1 MVIEEVAD
9 KRTGYDD
16 DERKDE
22 EEETRVRAYA
32 KASRVHGNECQHT
45 AVGKKDKPAKDDRRK
60 RLPFKEIRKMKSV
73 VLFPRRTYHARG
85 QPFPIS

>member
-22 EEETRVRAYA
+22 EEETRVRAYT

-45 AVGKKDKPAKDDRRK
+45 AVGKKDKPAQDDRRK
-60 RLPFKEIRKMKSV
+60 RLLFKEIRKMKSA
-73 VLFPRRTYHARG
+73 VLFSRWT
-85 QPFPIS
+85 